1 MLTPFLDAKSHLDEA
16 ASWLDDAGSDRR
28 EAEPDDSLEA
38 AADEVLRAMQ
48 PLHELGFESVY
59 RGDDPVHGF
68 TQYETVVAWPRAAE
82 AHNAIDALYAAVKA
96 AAPDDLPARAALAAQ
111 VRQLIP
117 GQYAAELGGDD
128 ELNKEMRDSCPL

>member
-1 MLTPFLDAKSHLDEA
+1 MLTPFLEAKGRMDEA
-16 ASWLDDAGSDRR
+16 ASWLEDAGSDRR
-28 EAEPDDSLEA
+28 ELEPEESLEA

-59 RGDDPVHGF
+59 RGDDPVQGLPL
-68 TQYETVVAWPRAAE
+68 YETVVAWPRAAE

-111 VRQLIP
+111 VRELIP
-117 GQYAAELGGDD
+117 GTYAAELGADD
-128 ELNKEMRDSCPL
+128 EVNKDMRDSCPF